1 MTFFNLY
8 IIVLPAIFYV
18 ARICKWNN
26 LPFFILILL
35 AIIRYDTVSDYY
47 SYIDIF
53 AQIRQNSVEWFVYEP
68 LFHLLNL
75 LFSFTS
81 RGYIIVII
89 FCTIIPY
96 VALYTQ
102 ARKYQVFYWSTL
114 FFYLFGYITKFDN
127 IMRQDVAIGL
137 FILSIPYAMRNNL
150 FKFSMCNLLGLGF
163 HYTAF
168 VCFIFYPLLQYARK
182 AEIRFYRYLFL
193 AILLFFLVL
202 SGCIFQIFSFILS
215 HLPFWG
221 DYVIFLDF
229 FKNEDKPGLGAL
241 FRIMIWL
248 LPIFI
253 YRHDK
258 NEDIRLLVFMF
269 FISLLIEIVCSDF
282 SFLVRI
288 ANYLF
293 VFPIILLAILFTNVR
308 WRLSII
314 CKPIIFLFFFYT
326 NARNVISYYG
336 TENIFYTIL
345 SENARHF
352 LVYERQANRNLW
364 WDEELVKDRNKLIRY
379 EP

>member
-1 MTFFNLY
+1 M
-8 IIVLPAIFYV
+8 
-18 ARICKWNN
+18 
-26 LPFFILILL
+26 
-35 AIIRYDTVSDYY
+35 
-47 SYIDIF
+47 
-53 AQIRQNSVEWFVYEP
+53 EWFVYEP

-241 FRIMIWL
+241 FRIMILL

-258 NEDIRLLVFMF
+258 NEDIRLLVNMSY
-269 FISLLIEIVCSDF
+269 ISLLIEIVCSDF

>member
-150 FKFSMCNLLGLGF
+150 FKFSMCN
-163 HYTAF
+163 
-168 VCFIFYPLLQYARK
+168 
-182 AEIRFYRYLFL
+182 
-193 AILLFFLVL
+193 
-202 SGCIFQIFSFILS
+202 
-215 HLPFWG
+215 
-221 DYVIFLDF
+221 
-229 FKNEDKPGLGAL
+229 
-241 FRIMIWL
+241 
-248 LPIFI
+248 
-253 YRHDK
+253 
-258 NEDIRLLVFMF
+258 
-269 FISLLIEIVCSDF
+269 
-282 SFLVRI
+282 
-288 ANYLF
+288 
-293 VFPIILLAILFTNVR
+293 
-308 WRLSII
+308 
-314 CKPIIFLFFFYT
+314 
-326 NARNVISYYG
+326 
-336 TENIFYTIL
+336 
-345 SENARHF
+345 
-352 LVYERQANRNLW
+352 
-364 WDEELVKDRNKLIRY
+364 
-379 EP
+379 

>member
-1 MTFFNLY
+1 MLY
-8 IIVLPAIFYV
+8 SL
-18 ARICKWNN
+18 
-26 LPFFILILL
+26 
-35 AIIRYDTVSDYY
+35 
-47 SYIDIF
+47 
-53 AQIRQNSVEWFVYEP
+53 
-68 LFHLLNL
+68 
-75 LFSFTS
+75 
-81 RGYIIVII
+81 
-89 FCTIIPY
+89 
-96 VALYTQ
+96 
-102 ARKYQVFYWSTL
+102 
-114 FFYLFGYITKFDN
+114 
-127 IMRQDVAIGL
+127 
-137 FILSIPYAMRNNL
+137 
-150 FKFSMCNLLGLGF
+150 
-163 HYTAF
+163 
-168 VCFIFYPLLQYARK
+168 
-182 AEIRFYRYLFL
+182 
-193 AILLFFLVL
+193 
-202 SGCIFQIFSFILS
+202 IFQ
-215 HLPFWG
+215 
-221 DYVIFLDF
+221 
-229 FKNEDKPGLGAL
+229 NEDKPGLGAL
-241 FRIMIWL
+241 FRIMILL

-258 NEDIRLLVFMF
+258 NEDIRLLVNMSY
-269 FISLLIEIVCSDF
+269 ISLLIEIVCSDF